1 MAGNENRRRK
11 KIEAHRAK
19 RKEKQLSTARIES
32 SGKMAR
38 MMKSQSWPVLG
49 AWITE
54 SYQSAGIANV
64 TIARRGPFDQV
75 AYAIFLVDLYCLG
88 VKDVVIDLGPEW
100 KWNARLQQQKEGREP
115 VVKISPE
122 AARKLIEG
130 AVEYARSLGIEP
142 HRDYASAR
150 PIFGT
155 IDPSQCLTD
164 FTFGKDGK
172 PLFMAGPHDGSERV
186 NKILN
191 TLKANVG
198 EGNYHFILPMSG
210 PEESDEDFDDDL
222 DEDFDDE
229 FEDGPIGAIE
239 HQSE

>member
-32 SGKMAR
+32 SGKMGR
-38 MMKSQSWPVLG
+38 MVKSQSWPVLG

-54 SYQSAGIANV
+54 NYQSAGIANV

-100 KWNARLQQQKEGREP
+100 KWSARLQQQKEGREP
-115 VVKISPE
+115 IVKISPE

-155 IDPSQCLTD
+155 IDASQCATD

-172 PLFMAGPHDGSERV
+172 PFFMAGPYDASDRV
-186 NKILN
+186 NKILS

-198 EGNYHFILPMSG
+198 EGNYHVMLPMSG
-210 PEESDEDFDDDL
+210 FQDSEDEFDDDL
-222 DEDFDDE
+222 DEEFDDE
-229 FEDGPIGAIE
+229 FEDDPIGVIE
-239 HQSE
+239 HKSE